1 MLPSLEAFG
10 AQETNNAGIP
20 SVMGN
25 IGCFQHEGDM
35 AFPLLECHLLV
46 LGGPVECGQ
55 LEYELSCH
63 CAGNRLNIM
72 VLKEMLCTEWWI
84 TLGIMVGFG

>member
-10 AQETNNAGIP
+10 AQETNDASIASLLGD
-20 SVMGN
+20 

-35 AFPLLECHLLV
+35 AFPLLKCCLLV
-46 LGGPVECGQ
+46 LRGPVECGW

-63 CAGNRLNIM
+63 CAGDRLNTM
-72 VLKEMLCTEWWI
+72 VLKEML
-84 TLGIMVGFG
+84 V